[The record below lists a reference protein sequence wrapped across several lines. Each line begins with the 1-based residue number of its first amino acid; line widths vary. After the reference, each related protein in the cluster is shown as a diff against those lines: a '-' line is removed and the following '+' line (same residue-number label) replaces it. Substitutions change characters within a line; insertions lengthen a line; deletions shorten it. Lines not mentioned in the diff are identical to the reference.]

1 MQVIVANY
9 QLLLAVQCQIEEFCQ
24 SSLGCATQSREHAVP
39 DPSQRTNHQSHFIHI
54 DQKQALVHDFLMFP
68 TGKQSLAALAESNI
82 YEIAEKI
89 HKYHF
94 KVNHCVSST
103 QTKQTSQK

>member
-1 MQVIVANY
+1 
-9 QLLLAVQCQIEEFCQ
+9 
-24 SSLGCATQSREHAVP
+24 
-39 DPSQRTNHQSHFIHI
+39 
-54 DQKQALVHDFLMFP
+54 MFP
-68 TGKQSLAALAESNI
+68 TGKQSLAALAESNM

-94 KVNHCVSST
+94 QVNHCVSST